1 MIAAQL
7 VKARHFKGLFTQNGV
22 KSLHDH
28 SEIPA
33 LVIQIMIKR
42 GVEAGR
48 EKTSTIRRVFIPAT
62 SDSEARD
69 FAEQLRVPEM
79 QPGDS
84 LELIRPDGTMVAKRL
99 LGER

>member
-1 MIAAQL
+1 MIIRRCL
-7 VKARHFKGLFTQNGV
+7 RLFY
-22 KSLHDH
+22 KL
-28 SEIPA
+28 
-33 LVIQIMIKR
+33 MIKR
-42 GVEAGR
+42 DVEAGR
-48 EKTSTIRRVFIPAT
+48 EKTATIRRVFIPAT

-69 FAEQLRVPEM
+69 FAEKLRVPEM